1 MVSSLNIP
9 QLTKVPSDQ
18 YGEPDGEPGFLLLAG
33 RDGLGFPASRL
44 LSFKVLFLMIILI
57 NSTIGRLVRWRSE
70 VEIFLGRWRRGL
82 AGQPQVGRAVPG

>member
-1 MVSSLNIP
+1 MHS
-9 QLTKVPSDQ
+9 KV
-18 YGEPDGEPGFLLLAG
+18 
-33 RDGLGFPASRL
+33 
-44 LSFKVLFLMIILI
+44 LMIILI